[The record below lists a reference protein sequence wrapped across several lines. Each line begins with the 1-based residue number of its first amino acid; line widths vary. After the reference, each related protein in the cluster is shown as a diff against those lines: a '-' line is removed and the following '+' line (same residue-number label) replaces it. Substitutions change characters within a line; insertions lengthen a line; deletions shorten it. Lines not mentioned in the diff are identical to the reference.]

1 MKKKKLTLK
10 ELKVTSLITSVTP
23 IGNEAETVKGGAE
36 VPKTAICT
44 VSNPFLCH
52 TMPIYCDFATAN
64 CTRTHFP
71 NC

>member
-44 VSNPFLCH
+44 VSN
-52 TMPIYCDFATAN
+52 T
-64 CTRTHFP
+64 FP
-71 NC
+71 